1 MWQETNSSWFQSTMP
16 VLAIW
21 FLLAIECY
29 LVLWFF
35 DFSRKNLNF
44 GHNVIIAYS
53 HAFNLTCSRMR
64 MHIFT
69 AILVLLFL
77 LLFGTVGE
85 NSGCPSLPLI
95 YFSCSISFLIFVLT
109 KYGGQTESYFQPYQ
123 KWRLCD
129 CCVKIIDKYRMK
141 WNHSHVYIL
150 SNAYCLRIKSYS

>member
-1 MWQETNSSWFQSTMP
+1 MS
-16 VLAIW
+16 
-21 FLLAIECY
+21 
-29 LVLWFF
+29 
-35 DFSRKNLNF
+35 F

-95 YFSCSISFLIFVLT
+95 YFSCSISFLIFVPN
-109 KYGGQTESYFQPYQ
+109 KYGSQTESYFQPYQ
-123 KWRLCD
+123 KMTFMRLLCQNNRQISNEMESFA
-129 CCVKIIDKYRMK
+129 CLYSVKCLLSKNQIIFL
-141 WNHSHVYIL
+141 NIL
-150 SNAYCLRIKSYS
+150 IYFWGYNAIYAFSR